1 MSKRLRGRPKGSIGK
16 AAILSSA
23 QVRDVF
29 LSARH
34 RGKYSDRAE
43 LVLALSIQLGLRATE
58 LAALRWADVYDSDG
72 SVRQM
77 ILVTRAYMRKA
88 KTRALLVSSQKLRGL
103 LADYRER
110 QLSLRPQDEQIPLF
124 RSQRGGHMTA
134 ASMTRFVTKLYRKAG
149 IVDGSSRSGRRTLIA
164 SLVSVAKRPDL
175 CWHA

>member
-1 MSKRLRGRPKGSIGK
+1 VSKRLRGRPKGSTGK

-29 LSARH
+29 LSARRH
-34 RGKYSDRAE
+34 GKYSDRAE

-58 LAALRWADVYDSDG
+58 LAALRCADIYDSDG

-77 ILVTRAYMRKA
+77 ILVTRAYTRKA

-110 QLSLRPQDEQIPLF
+110 QLYLRPHDKQIPLF

-134 ASMTRFVTKLYRKAG
+134 ASMTRFVTELYRKAG
-149 IVDGSSRSGRRTLIA
+149 IADGSSRSGRRTLIA
-164 SLVSVAKRPDL
+164 SLPDI
-175 CWHA
+175 AEI